1 MKSFFVARKKFQK
14 SGFWGDL
21 SRKKGFKE
29 SLFRHFTALIGVFMY
44 TPIHIYMYS
53 RPQDQ
58 QQWKLYFPNCVH
70 SADAIE
76 KLLFLHRSIHI
87 RISAYKNN
95 NFLLQDFQRLN
106 YLCRTTKTVLTPKFV
121 ILLQITGLNPTFI
134 YVWCFYYQ

>member
-1 MKSFFVARKKFQK
+1 MESEVFFRGKKKVSKKLF
-14 SGFWGDL
+14 FEWFFL
-21 SRKKGFKE
+21 KKGLKE
-29 SLFRHFTALIGVFMY
+29 SLFRHFTALECVFMY

-70 SADAIE
+70 SADAIK

-87 RISAYKNN
+87 RISAYKNS

-106 YLCRTTKTVLTPKFV
+106 YLCRTTKTVLTPIFV
-121 ILLQITGLNPTFI
+121 ILLQITGLNPVFI
-134 YVWCFYYQ
+134 YV